1 MRSKSL
7 VVAVALASLAGAC
20 ADGAGEPMTNAPA
33 DDPAATTSVDGSSGV
48 TGQIEGDW
56 IIIEGVPTV
65 PGYPISL
72 SVTGSEFSGRS
83 ACNLYGG
90 TAGIAGASLAFED
103 MGMTDMGCE
112 GAVMDSESAYLRA
125 LAAVTGWRIADGRL
139 ELLGPAVPLVF
150 ERAPEVPISELVGT
164 VWVLETVIEGD
175 EAFSAVGD
183 PATLIL
189 NDDGSLS
196 GSTGCRSLD
205 GSWTLANGQVF
216 LPELSADGRCSADL
230 AVQDSIVVNVLGD
243 GFTPSVDGGVL
254 TLTSMGNEG
263 LVYRVEG

>member
-1 MRSKSL
+1 MRSRSF
-7 VVAVALASLAGAC
+7 VVAVALAILAGAC
-20 ADGAGEPMTNAPA
+20 ANGAGGPTTNAPG
-33 DDPAATTSVDGSSGV
+33 DDPPPTTSVDGSSTV

-65 PGYPISL
+65 AGYPISL
-72 SVTGSEFSGRS
+72 SVTGNEFSGRS

-90 TAGIAGASLAFED
+90 TAGIDGASLAIED
-103 MGMTDMGCE
+103 MGMTAMGCE
-112 GAVMDSESAYLRA
+112 EAVMDSESAYLRA
-125 LAAVTGWRIADGRL
+125 LAAVTAWKITDDRL
-139 ELLGPAVPLVF
+139 ELLGPPEPLVF

-183 PATLIL
+183 PATLVL
-189 NDDGSLS
+189 NDDGSVS

-230 AVQDSIVVNVLGD
+230 AVQDGIVVNVLGD